1 MNINL
6 ISSGSTYKYK
16 ELCAA
21 FNEDVKTGGAKVNQ
35 LKRWRHYFNWENPT
49 KQTYKITEI
58 YDNPI
63 TIEDGRK
70 NNGGHRNGSGAKGK
84 LQDEFDYLFNMF
96 LHMKF
101 NRNVYNGLA
110 NICDIHFSNNE
121 ISRYFGLYGKDFHSI
136 KKDFSDDRNMI
147 SAWDDIYKKII
158 EKRNSWIYRK
168 IEKIDSV
175 EFGYGIIAYKDD
187 ERKIFEYKD
196 EWLDRWNRLMRMYL
210 RENRLRNI
218 SDVVDK
224 GLWENMISDI
234 SSFFDGYVTVERV
247 RLVKFDVGMLVDFDI
262 DMKDTY
268 VKKFNDTL
276 CRELRK
282 FFKSRV
288 DDEEYQMYDHIIDR
302 YVNINI

>member
-1 MNINL
+1 MNTNL

-21 FNEDVKTGGAKVNQ
+21 FDEDVKTGGAKVNQ
-35 LKRWRHYFNWENPT
+35 LNRWRHYFDWENPT
-49 KQTYKITEI
+49 KQTYRITEI

-70 NNGGHRNGSGAKGK
+70 NNGGYRNGSGAKGK

-121 ISRYFGLYGKDFHSI
+121 ISRYFGLYGKDFYSI
-136 KKDFSDDRNMI
+136 TKDKNMI
-147 SAWDDIYKKII
+147 AVRNDIYKKII
-158 EKRNSWIYRK
+158 EKRNSWIYKK
-168 IEKIDSV
+168 IEKIDRV
-175 EFGYGIIAYKDD
+175 EFGYGIVAYKDE
-187 ERKIFEYKD
+187 ERKTFEYRD
-196 EWLDRWNRLMRMYL
+196 EWLERWNRLMRMYL
-210 RENRLRNI
+210 RENRLKNI

-224 GLWENMISDI
+224 GLWEDMISDI
-234 SSFFDGYVTVERV
+234 SSFFDGYAIVERV
-247 RLVKFDVGMLVDFDI
+247 RLVKFDIDMLVDFDI
-262 DMKDTY
+262 DMKNTY

-276 CRELRK
+276 CEELRK
-282 FFKSRV
+282 FFKNRV
-288 DDEEYQMYDHIIDR
+288 DDEEYQMYEHIIDR
-302 YVNINI
+302 YVSINI

>member
-1 MNINL
+1 MNTNL
-6 ISSGSTYKYK
+6 ISSGSVYKYK

-21 FNEDVKTGGAKVNQ
+21 FDEDVKTGGAKVNQ
-35 LKRWRHYFNWENPT
+35 LNRWRRYFNWENPT

-70 NNGGHRNGSGAKGK
+70 NNGGYRNGSGAKGK

-101 NRNVYNGLA
+101 NRNVYNGVA

-121 ISRYFGLYGKDFHSI
+121 ISRYFGLYGKDFYSTM
-136 KKDFSDDRNMI
+136 KDKSMITVRN
-147 SAWDDIYKKII
+147 DIYKKII
-158 EKRNSWIYRK
+158 EKRNSWIYKK
-168 IEKIDSV
+168 IERIDRV
-175 EFGYGIIAYKDD
+175 EFGYGIVAYKDE
-187 ERKIFEYKD
+187 ERKAFEYRD
-196 EWLDRWNRLMRMYL
+196 EWLERWNRLMRMYL

-224 GLWENMISDI
+224 GLWEDMISDI
-234 SSFFDGYVTVERV
+234 SSFFDGYAIVERV
-247 RLVKFDVGMLVDFDI
+247 RLVKFDVDMLVDFDI
-262 DMKDTY
+262 DMKDIY

-276 CRELRK
+276 CEELRR
-282 FFKSRV
+282 FFKNRV
-288 DDEEYQMYDHIIDR
+288 DDEEYQIYKHIIDR
-302 YVNINI
+302 YVSINI

>member
-1 MNINL
+1 MNTNL

-35 LKRWRHYFNWENPT
+35 LNRWRRYFNWENPT
-49 KQTYKITEI
+49 KQTYKIIEI

-70 NNGGHRNGSGAKGK
+70 NNGGYRNGSGAKGK

-121 ISRYFGLYGKDFHSI
+121 ISRYFGLYGKDFYSVM
-136 KKDFSDDRNMI
+136 KDKNMI
-147 SAWDDIYKKII
+147 AIRNDIYKKII
-158 EKRNSWIYRK
+158 EKRNSWIYKK
-168 IEKIDSV
+168 IERIDRV
-175 EFGYGIIAYKDD
+175 EFGYGIVAYRDD
-187 ERKIFEYKD
+187 ERKTFEYRD
-196 EWLDRWNRLMRMYL
+196 EWLERWNRLMRMYL

-224 GLWENMISDI
+224 GLWEDMISDI
-234 SSFFDGYVTVERV
+234 SSFFDGYAIVERV
-247 RLVKFDVGMLVDFDI
+247 RLVKFDIDMLVDFDI
-262 DMKDTY
+262 DKKDIY
-268 VKKFNDTL
+268 VKKFNNTL
-276 CRELRK
+276 CEELRK
-282 FFKSRV
+282 FFKNRV
-288 DDEEYQMYDHIIDR
+288 DDEEYQMYEHIIDR
-302 YVNINI
+302 YVSIDI